1 MNSGWGQLFSKYIQ
15 GEESRADSFLFPS
28 SANFH
33 SHFGPTLN
41 PAGSRGIDTT
51 LESEDSEQRAAG
63 GSSGGSAAA
72 VAADLCDL

>member
-1 MNSGWGQLFSKYIQ
+1 MNSGWGELFSRCIE

-41 PAGSRGIDTT
+41 PAGSQGVDTT
-51 LESEDSEQRAAG
+51 LASESSEQRVAG